1 MSLYRMRDI
10 TVRRNNI
17 NILRGV
23 SLDIKEGEFVNII
36 GPSGSGKSTL
46 LRLLNRLSSISSGE
60 IYYCGKNLNDV
71 NPVSL
76 RKEVGFVFQ
85 KPYLFG
91 EKVKEN
97 IEYPLFIHNISIEND
112 YIFSMLDQLNL
123 DQDILE
129 KNCNDLSG
137 GEQQRIC
144 LIRTLMLKPKVLLLD
159 EITSS
164 LDPVNTKIVEEFIM
178 KIYSEFDITIV
189 LVTHNIQQA
198 KRMGERTIFL
208 EKGEIVEDAETKTY
222 FTDEKQEQIKDFFDE
237 WW

>member
-1 MSLYRMRDI
+1 MSLYSIRNI
-10 TVRRNNI
+10 TVRKNNI
-17 NILRGV
+17 NIIRGL
-23 SLDIKEGEFVNII
+23 SLDIKEGEFINVI

-60 IYYCGKNLNDV
+60 IYYCDKNLNET
-71 NPVSL
+71 NPISL
-76 RKEVGFVFQ
+76 RKEVGYVFQ

-97 IEYPLFIHNISIEND
+97 IEYPLSIHNIFVEED
-112 YIFSMLDQLNL
+112 YISSMLEQLNL
-123 DQDILE
+123 EQNVLE
-129 KNCNDLSG
+129 KNCKDLSG

-144 LIRTLMLKPKVLLLD
+144 LLRALVLNPKVLLLD

-178 KIYSEFDITIV
+178 RIYNKFDITIV

-198 KRMGERTIFL
+198 KRMGKRTIFL
-208 EKGEIVEDAETKTY
+208 EKGEIVEDAQTNSY
-222 FTDEKQEQIKDFFDE
+222 FIEQKQEQINHFFNR
-237 WW
+237 